1 MRIFAVWCLGNP
13 IHSPTVSTAKYWNIY
28 QIKHVW
34 LSTYLHIIFTGFL
47 LIFTEEIM
55 LLNIK
60 YSLAVWASLYR
71 VLTCCI
77 FTKIGQIS
85 IGIQETQNFSS
96 KLNLLLKKKHTQL
109 KIVEITLPMCKLK
122 EDNWLEY
129 PNATRLNSDGNFAR
143 LEQRNIL
150 QCHVHEKKSV
160 HLLNFK
166 MFRKDIA
173 NEK

>member
-28 QIKHVW
+28 KIKHVW
-34 LSTYLHIIFTGFL
+34 VSTYLHIIFTGFL

-77 FTKIGQIS
+77 FTKTGQIS

-96 KLNLLLKKKHTQL
+96 KLNLLLKKKRTQL

-143 LEQRNIL
+143 LYSKETF
-150 QCHVHEKKSV
+150 CSATFMKKS
-160 HLLNFK
+160 LYICSTSK
-166 MFRKDIA
+166 CS
-173 NEK
+173 EKIL